1 MTSVSVI
8 ITSFN
13 SGPFLER
20 ATRSVLAQTMQ
31 DFEIIVVDDG
41 SAHPQAEIVRLD
53 DRIRFHSQPNRG
65 VSIARN
71 VGASLAKAELIAFL
85 DHDDEWL
92 PEKLERQ
99 LECVESNPDAAF
111 WMTGFDWVMK
121 DVTKPANGKPIDY
134 RGMLRA
140 TAIPPSTVMIR
151 KMDYFAVGGHN
162 PLLTHS
168 EDGDLFLRLTMEGRS
183 PAVVADRLV
192 RYNLHDSNASLNY
205 REISEG
211 SLLLLR
217 QHENRAQKR
226 NDIETL
232 AAIDAGRARAR
243 ELFAFQAID
252 ALRTRRPNEWRIA
265 GGDFIFALRSKPSVA
280 IGAIALAAKT
290 RLRRGLRRQSPD
302 SADTVES

>member
-1 MTSVSVI
+1 MTSVGVI

-31 DFEIIVVDDG
+31 DFEIIIVDDG
-41 SAHPQAEIVRLD
+41 SVHPQIDIARLD
-53 DRIRFHSQPNRG
+53 GRIRFHSQPNRG

-71 VGASLAKAELIAFL
+71 VGVSLAKAELIAFL

-99 LECVESNPDAAF
+99 LDSVENNPDAAF

-121 DVTKPANGKPIDY
+121 DDVEPAAGKPVDY

-140 TAIPPSTVMIR
+140 AAIPPSTVMIR

-168 EDGDLFLRLTMEGRS
+168 EDRDLFLRLTMEGRR

-192 RYNLHDSNASLNY
+192 RYNLHNSNASRNY

-211 SLLLLR
+211 SLQLLR
-217 QHENRAQKR
+217 QHENRAR
-226 NDIETL
+226 RHNDIETL
-232 AAIDAGRARAR
+232 AAIDAGRARAK

-252 ALRTRRPNEWRIA
+252 ALRSRHLGEWRMA
-265 GGDFIFALRSKPSVA
+265 GGDFILALRSKPGVA
-280 IGAIALAAKT
+280 LGALALAAKA
-290 RLRRGLRRQSPD
+290 RLRRASKRRTRGTS
-302 SADTVES
+302 DTIES